1 MNGRFGVIFQIAWRN
16 LKQGGRRN
24 WLLGGAIAFVT
35 LLLVGMTALA
45 SGLETTMIR
54 SASTLMS
61 GHVNVG
67 GFYKI
72 TRTQVAPVITDVAKL
87 RTLVKRVAPDA
98 EMVDR
103 MRGWAKVVSPT
114 GAFHAALSGVDIDEE
129 TRLRDVL
136 QVVHGSLDALQPNAQ
151 GTSNAALIFERQAKR
166 LDVKVGDDLTLSAD
180 TVGGVRNTA
189 DLRVGAIVK
198 DVGSLSA
205 LTVFVPKSVVRT
217 LYGLDPDAS
226 GAIQVYLD
234 DPDEA
239 PAVMR
244 KLRGAL
250 EADKYRLMRHQ
261 PQPFFM
267 KFERVISE
275 DWAGQKLD
283 LTTWRDEISYMLWIL
298 KGFSTI
304 RWLLLSG
311 LLVIVVIGIMNTMWM
326 VIRERTR
333 EIGTVRAIGMSRGG
347 VLSLFLLEGLGLGLI
362 ASMVGAIIGAITIA
376 ILNAAEI
383 PIGMQAFQMVMM
395 SDRLILELRVS
406 DLFSAVASITAITTI
421 AAFYPAW
428 RAARMRPVKALGYL

>member
-1 MNGRFGVIFQIAWRN
+1 MNGRFGIIFQIAWRN

-87 RTLVKRVAPDA
+87 RALVKRVAPDA

-129 TRLRDVL
+129 ARLRDVL
-136 QVVHGSLDALQPNAQ
+136 QVVHGSLDALRPNAQ
-151 GTSNAALIFERQAKR
+151 GTSNAALLFERQAKR

-226 GAIQVYLD
+226 GAIQIYLE

-244 KLRGAL
+244 TLRSAL

-362 ASMVGAIIGAITIA
+362 ASIVGAVIGAITIA

>member
-1 MNGRFGVIFQIAWRN
+1 MNGVILQIAWRN

-35 LLLVGMTALA
+35 LLLVAMTALA

-72 TRTQVAPVITDVAKL
+72 TRTQVAPVITDVARL
-87 RTLVKRVAPDA
+87 RARVKAVAPDA
-98 EMVDR
+98 EQVDR
-103 MRGWAKVVSPT
+103 LRGWAKVVSPT

-129 TRLRDVL
+129 ARLRDVL
-136 QVVHGSLDALQPNAQ
+136 QVVDGSLDALQPTAD
-151 GTSNAALIFERQAKR
+151 GPSNAALLFERQARR
-166 LDVKVGDDLTLSAD
+166 LDAKVGDDLTLSAD

-205 LTVFVPKSVVRT
+205 LTVFVPKGVVRT

-226 GAIQVYLD
+226 GAIQIYLK
-234 DPDEA
+234 DPDQA

-244 KLRGAL
+244 SLRSAL
-250 EADKYRLMRHQ
+250 QADGHRLMRHQ

-362 ASMVGAIIGAITIA
+362 ASVVGAIIGAMAIA
-376 ILNAAEI
+376 ALNAAEI
-383 PIGMQAFQMVMM
+383 PIGMDAFEMVMM

-406 DLFSAVASITAITTI
+406 DLLSAVASITAITTI
-421 AAFYPAW
+421 AALYPAW

>member
-1 MNGRFGVIFQIAWRN
+1 MKVLLTIAWRN
-16 LKQGGRRN
+16 LKQGGRRT

-72 TRTQVAPVITDVAKL
+72 TRTQVAPVITEVPAL
-87 RTLVKRVAPDA
+87 RARVKQVLPDA
-98 EMVDR
+98 ELVDR

-114 GAFHAALSGVDIDEE
+114 GAFHAALTGVDIDEE
-129 TRLRDVL
+129 RRLRDVL
-136 QVVHGSLDALQPNAQ
+136 TVVEGSLDALRDPKQ
-151 GTSNAALIFERQAKR
+151 TLLFERQAER
-166 LDVKVGDDLTLSAD
+166 LQVKIGDDLTLSAD
-180 TVGGVRNTA
+180 TVGGVRNTV
-189 DLRVGAIVK
+189 DVRVGAIVK

-205 LTVFVPKSVVRT
+205 LTVFLPKAAVAK
-217 LYGLDPDAS
+217 LYNLKPGAS

-234 DPDEA
+234 DPEA
-239 PAVMR
+239 APDAMQR
-244 KLRGAL
+244 LRTAL
-250 EADKYRLMRHQ
+250 KADGKRVMRHQ

-283 LTTWRDEISYMLWIL
+283 LTTWRDEIAYLLWIVT
-298 KGFSTI
+298 GFATI

-333 EIGTVRAIGMSRGG
+333 EIGTVRAIGMGRRS
-347 VLSLFLLEGLGLGLI
+347 VLGLFLLEALGLGLI
-362 ASMVGAIIGAITIA
+362 ASAIGTALGAGIVLA
-376 ILNAAEI
+376 LNAAEI
-383 PIGMQAFQMVMM
+383 PIGMEAFQMVMM
-395 SDRLILELRVS
+395 SDRLVLELRLG
-406 DLFSAVASITAITTI
+406 DLLSAVAVITTI
-421 AAFYPAW
+421 TTLAALYPAW
-428 RAARMRPVKALGYL
+428 RAARMRPVKALGFL

>member
-1 MNGRFGVIFQIAWRN
+1 MNGVILQIAWRN

-35 LLLVGMTALA
+35 LLLVAMTALA

-72 TRTQVAPVITDVAKL
+72 TRTQVAPVITDVARL
-87 RTLVKRVAPDA
+87 RARVKAVAPDA
-98 EMVDR
+98 EQVDR
-103 MRGWAKVVSPT
+103 LRGWAKVVSPT

-129 TRLRDVL
+129 ARLRDVL
-136 QVVHGSLDALQPNAQ
+136 QVVDGSLDALQPTAD
-151 GTSNAALIFERQAKR
+151 GPSNAALLFERQARR
-166 LDVKVGDDLTLSAD
+166 LDAKVGDDLTLSAD

-205 LTVFVPKSVVRT
+205 LTVFVPKGVVRT

-226 GAIQVYLD
+226 GAIQIYLKE
-234 DPDEA
+234 PDQA

-244 KLRGAL
+244 SLRSAL
-250 EADKYRLMRHQ
+250 QADGHRLMRHQ

-362 ASMVGAIIGAITIA
+362 ASVVGAIIGAMAIA
-376 ILNAAEI
+376 ALNAAEI
-383 PIGMQAFQMVMM
+383 PIGMDAFEMVMM

-406 DLFSAVASITAITTI
+406 DLLSAVASITAITTI
-421 AAFYPAW
+421 AALYPAW

>member
-1 MNGRFGVIFQIAWRN
+1 MNVLLTIAWRN
-16 LKQGGRRN
+16 LKQGGRRT

-72 TRTQVAPVITDVAKL
+72 TRTQVAPVITQVKTL
-87 RTLVKRVAPDA
+87 RAQVRAVAPDA
-98 EMVDR
+98 ELVDR
-103 MRGWAKVVSPT
+103 LRGWAKVISPT
-114 GAFHAALSGVDIDEE
+114 GSFHAALTGVDIEE
-129 TRLRDVL
+129 EHRLRSVL
-136 QVVHGSLDALQPNAQ
+136 QVVDGSLDALKAGNQ
-151 GTSNAALIFERQAKR
+151 ALLFERQAKR
-166 LDVKVGDDLTLSAD
+166 LEVKVGDDLTLSAD

-189 DLRVGAIVK
+189 DLTVGAIVK

-205 LTVFVPKSVVRT
+205 LTVFLPKKVVRD
-217 LYGLDPDAS
+217 LYAIDADAS

-234 DPDEA
+234 DPEQA
-239 PAVMR
+239 ATVMR
-244 KLRGAL
+244 ALRTAL
-250 EADKYRLMRHQ
+250 DGHGHRLMKHQ
-261 PQPFFM
+261 AQPFFM

-283 LTTWRDEISYMLWIL
+283 LTTWRDEIAYMLWIL
-298 KGFSTI
+298 TGFKTI

-311 LLVIVVIGIMNTMWM
+311 LLIIVIIGIMNTMWM

-333 EIGTVRAIGMSRGG
+333 EIGTVRAIGMPRRS
-347 VLSLFLLEGLGLGLI
+347 VLGLFLAEALGLGLI
-362 ASMVGAIIGAITIA
+362 ASAVGTLLGAILIVS
-376 ILNAAEI
+376 LNAAEI
-383 PIGMQAFQMVMM
+383 PIGMEAFQMVMM
-395 SDRLILELRVS
+395 SDRLVLELRVS
-406 DLFSAVASITAITTI
+406 DLLSAVATITTI
-421 AAFYPAW
+421 TTMAALYPAW

>member
-1 MNGRFGVIFQIAWRN
+1 MKAQLRVILQIAWRN

-72 TRTQVAPVITDVAKL
+72 TRTQVAPVITEVAKL
-87 RTLVKRVAPDA
+87 RARVKAIAPDA

-103 MRGWAKVVSPT
+103 MRGWAKVVSPS

-129 TRLRDVL
+129 IRLREVL
-136 QVVHGSLDALQPNAQ
+136 QVVDGNLDSLSVRSAGA
-151 GTSNAALIFERQAKR
+151 GNAALLFERQARR

-217 LYGLDPDAS
+217 LYGLDADAS
-226 GAIQVYLD
+226 GAIQIYLK
-234 DPDEA
+234 DPEQA
-239 PAVMR
+239 PLVMR

-250 EADKYRLMRHQ
+250 ETDGHRLMRHQ

-347 VLSLFLLEGLGLGLI
+347 VLSMFLLEGLGLGLI
-362 ASMVGAIIGAITIA
+362 ASTVGTIIGAITIVA
-376 ILNAAEI
+376 LNAAEI

-395 SDRLILELRVS
+395 SDHLILELRVS
-406 DLFSAVASITAITTI
+406 DLLSAVASITAITTI
-421 AAFYPAW
+421 AALYPAC

>member
-1 MNGRFGVIFQIAWRN
+1 
-16 LKQGGRRN
+16 
-24 WLLGGAIAFVT
+24 
-35 LLLVGMTALA
+35 
-45 SGLETTMIR
+45 
-54 SASTLMS
+54 MS

-72 TRTQVAPVITDVAKL
+72 TRTQVAPVITDVARL
-87 RTLVKRVAPDA
+87 RARVEAIAPDA

-114 GAFHAALSGVDIDEE
+114 GAFHAALSGIDIDEE
-129 TRLRDVL
+129 ARLRDVL
-136 QVVHGSLDALQPNAQ
+136 QVVDGSLDALKADAPGADAQ
-151 GTSNAALIFERQAKR
+151 GSKAALIFERQAKR

-217 LYGLDPDAS
+217 LYGLDADAS
-226 GAIQVYLD
+226 GAIQIYLE
-234 DPDEA
+234 DPEQA
-239 PAVMR
+239 PAVML
-244 KLRGAL
+244 KLRSAL
-250 EADKYRLMRHQ
+250 TEDGHRLMRHQ

-283 LTTWRDEISYMLWIL
+283 LTTWRDEIAYMLWIL

-333 EIGTVRAIGMSRGG
+333 EIGTMRAIGMSRAG
-347 VLSLFLLEGLGLGLI
+347 VLALFLLEAFGLGAI
-362 ASMVGAIIGAITIA
+362 ASAVGAVIGAITIA
-376 ILNAAEI
+376 SLNAAEI

-395 SDRLILELRVS
+395 SDHLILELRVS
-406 DLFSAVASITAITTI
+406 DLLSAVASITAITTI
-421 AAFYPAW
+421 AALYPAW